1 MSTTTRSLTAA
12 HAEVKAEITRTD
24 TKTGL
29 LLAFVGAVLAGV
41 WTVARDLPLTLPAYI
56 EGGLGMVLL
65 VVAAGLLLRS
75 TRPNLRGR
83 HGFPLWATLTAEEI
97 TAAVAT
103 DLVTD
108 IGWLSSGVDAMEC
121 ARRAGHSIAVLHK
134 VYAKVLDQTRE
145 RANDRNDAALRE
157 WNEPA

>member
-1 MSTTTRSLTAA
+1 MSATDRNLTAA

-29 LLAFVGAVLAGV
+29 LLAFVGAVLAGA
-41 WTVARDLPLTLPAYI
+41 WTVGRDLPLTRPAYVV
-56 EGGLGMVLL
+56 GGLGMVLL

-97 TAAVAT
+97 TAAMARDLAT
-103 DLVTD
+103 D
-108 IGWLSSGVDAMEC
+108 IAGLSRLAVVKFTC
-121 ARRAGHSIAVLHK
+121 LRRAVDLTLTGGALLIL
-134 VYAKVLDQTRE
+134 
-145 RANDRNDAALRE
+145 AALLT
-157 WNEPA
+157 AGGAL

>member
-1 MSTTTRSLTAA
+1 MNAPRSLTAA

-29 LLAFVGAVLAGV
+29 LLAFVGAVLAGA

-56 EGGLGMVLL
+56 AGGIGMVLL
-65 VVAAGLLLRS
+65 VAAAGLLLRS
-75 TRPNLRGR
+75 ARPNLRGR

-103 DLVTD
+103 DLAAD
-108 IGWLSSGVDAMEC
+108 IAGLSRLAVAKFTC
-121 ARRAGHSIAVLHK
+121 LRRAVDLTCAGGALLIL
-134 VYAKVLDQTRE
+134 
-145 RANDRNDAALRE
+145 AALLT
-157 WNEPA
+157 AGGAL